1 MKQAFQSAVDSLNQ
15 LSATHLKVTDYLKG
29 QVEGERDLKN
39 KYKQDADELGQ
50 KLVFEQEKNFHQTE
64 RLDWMS
70 AQIGSLKK
78 ELQIAHSV
86 VRELENRP
94 TPPVTPP
101 PASPEEEQELIVEI
115 DPIEEDNNHNKRSRE
130 ELEEEDR
137 LLAATF
143 PKRPQQKTAEEEPR
157 TPREALNKAVND
169 IIQHSRGQ
177 KLARMA
183 VEDKI
188 APPKNQKVKR
198 TVSKFDLLK

>member
-50 KLVFEQEKNFHQTE
+50 KLMFEQEKNFHQTE

-101 PASPEEEQELIVEI
+101 PASPEEEQQLIVEI
-115 DPIEEDNNHNKRSRE
+115 DPVEEDNNYNLRQMVDDEVQNIIEDSKKRDRE
-130 ELEEEDR
+130 EL
-137 LLAATF
+137 
-143 PKRPQQKTAEEEPR
+143 EPR

>member
-1 MKQAFQSAVDSLNQ
+1 MKQAFQTAVDSMNQ
-15 LSATHLKVTDYLKG
+15 LSATHLKVTDHLRG

-50 KLVFEQEKNFHQTE
+50 KLMFEQEKNFHLTE

-86 VRELENRP
+86 CRELENKV
-94 TPPVTPP
+94 TPPITPP
-101 PASPEEEQELIVEI
+101 PASLEEQIVEI
-115 DPIEEDNNHNKRSRE
+115 DPVEEDNNYNLRQMVDAEIDQLVKNSNKRDRE
-130 ELEEEDR
+130 EL
-137 LLAATF
+137 
-143 PKRPQQKTAEEEPR
+143 EPR

>member
-1 MKQAFQSAVDSLNQ
+1 MKEAAQKAVDSMNGVI
-15 LSATHLKVTDYLKG
+15 AAHLQVTDYLRG

-50 KLVFEQEKNFHQTE
+50 KLMFEQEKNFHLNE

-86 VRELENRP
+86 TRELSQQP
-94 TPPVTPP
+94 TPPITPP
-101 PASPEEEQELIVEI
+101 PASLEEEKEVIVEI
-115 DPIEEDNNHNKRSRE
+115 DPIEEDNERNKRTRE
-130 ELEEEDR
+130 ELEEDHP
-137 LLAATF
+137 ASVTHY
-143 PKRPQQKTAEEEPR
+143 KRAHHKTVAEEPK
-157 TPREALNKAVND
+157 TPREALSQAVAET
-169 IIQHSRGQ
+169 IQHSRGQ
-177 KLARMA
+177 RMARMA